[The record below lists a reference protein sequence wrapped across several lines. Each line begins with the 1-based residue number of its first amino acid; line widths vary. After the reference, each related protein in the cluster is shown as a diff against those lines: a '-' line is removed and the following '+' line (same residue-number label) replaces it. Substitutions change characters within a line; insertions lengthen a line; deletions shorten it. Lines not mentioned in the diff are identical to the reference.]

1 MDVLD
6 TALVE
11 NALPDIRLFIV
22 LIKIDHI
29 ALSEVEGTQWGRI
42 GDIAET
48 KGDAVIATIWV
59 CFLTL
64 DDMEGHDDVTLFL
77 FLVEGHQPK
86 VGTASSCM
94 MECLLTTA
102 QFLCPLLT
110 IDKGH
115 HAFVV
120 GTLCWFEI

>member
-1 MDVLD
+1 MDILD

-11 NALPDIRLFIV
+11 NALPDIRLFVV

-29 ALSEVEGTQWGRI
+29 ALTEVEGAQWGRI
-42 GDIAET
+42 GNIAET

-59 CFLTL
+59 CLLAL
-64 DDMEGHDDVTLFL
+64 DDMKWHDDVALLL
-77 FLVEGHQPK
+77 FLVEGHQPE
-86 VGTASSCM
+86 VGTASSGM

-115 HAFVV
+115 HTLVV
-120 GTLCWFEI
+120 STFKRVKI